1 MSEEIKIDDTK
12 IEQDVNPTTE
22 ELQAQLKQALADA
35 KKYKDANDKLS
46 KSEAE
51 IKRQLRAKQTA
62 EEQKA
67 EEEAE
72 AQRIRDEELENTK
85 KELNHMKAVSA
96 YKEISDEKIVNNL
109 IEAISDKDHVAIAQ
123 IIANERKRA
132 VTEAEAQW
140 LKDRPKL
147 NVGQYSNM
155 SVEQIMAI
163 QNQDER
169 LKAIAQNRG
178 LFGGK

>member
-1 MSEEIKIDDTK
+1 MAEVKRH
-12 IEQDVNPTTE
+12 
-22 ELQAQLKQALADA
+22 
-35 KKYKDANDKLS
+35 KDANDKLS

-123 IIANERKRA
+123 IIANERKKA

-140 LKDRPKL
+140 LKDRPKV
-147 NVGQYSNM
+147 NAGVNGTTVTKEEFNAMTYS
-155 SVEQIMAI
+155 Q
-163 QNQDER
+163 R
-169 LKAIAQNRG
+169 IA
-178 LFGGK
+178 FKSEHPETYAEYTK